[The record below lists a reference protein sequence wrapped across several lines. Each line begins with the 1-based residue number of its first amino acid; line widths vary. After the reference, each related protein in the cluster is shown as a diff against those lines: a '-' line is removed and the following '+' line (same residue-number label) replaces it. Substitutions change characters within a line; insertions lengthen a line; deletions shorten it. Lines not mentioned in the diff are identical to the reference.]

1 MHIAIIED
9 DPDQLALMMLWA
21 EATQHKATGFSD
33 AASFKSV
40 ASQSRFDL
48 LLVDWMLPD
57 SSGQALMQWI
67 RHTLGWDIPVLVV
80 TACDDEPTI
89 VTALDSG
96 ADDYLVKPPKPK
108 ELAARVTALGRRI
121 KHINPN
127 TVTVGDYCFDTQGL
141 TLTMHGM
148 PVTLTHKEFDLAL
161 YFFQNPGKLLS
172 RDHLL
177 SRIWGVN
184 ADIDT
189 RTVDT
194 HVCRVRKKLNLD
206 GQAAWKL
213 VSIYRVGYRFD
224 PVESAVAA

>member
-9 DPDQLALMMLWA
+9 DPDQLALMLLWA
-21 EATQHKATGFSD
+21 ESVGHQADGFAD
-33 AASFKSV
+33 AMSFKSK

-57 SSGQALMQWI
+57 SSGQELMKWI

-121 KHINPN
+121 KNINPN
-127 TVTVGDYCFDTQGL
+127 TVTVGDYCFDTQSL
-141 TLTMHGM
+141 TLTMHGH

-177 SRIWGVN
+177 SKIWGVN

-206 GQAAWKL
+206 GQATWKL
-213 VSIYRVGYRFD
+213 ISIYRVGYRFD